1 MPAASCA
8 ASHVVSLKPNKAS
21 ECFMSPYLQPLMLWV
36 PSLPLMLA
44 VFFLV
49 FFFCNLTNFFCLF
62 LQIHL
67 CPVVLFSARTGYSV
81 MLPHCSELPYYIFFM
96 VHCLSASRKIR
107 CQRFGQNS
115 EELTA
120 TEVIR
125 YYLFT
130 ICYLS
135 QKMYTINDS
144 WKSFFTIPAM
154 RSK

>member
-1 MPAASCA
+1 MPAASRT

-21 ECFMSPYLQPLMLWV
+21 ECFMSPYLQLLMLRV

-44 VFFLV
+44 VF
-49 FFFCNLTNFFCLF
+49 CNLTHFFFLF

-67 CPVVLFSARTGYSV
+67 CPVVLFSARTGFSV
-81 MLPHCSELPYYIFFM
+81 MLPHCSEFPYYIFFT
-96 VHCLSASRKIR
+96 VRCLTATHKVC
-107 CQRFGQNS
+107 CQHFGQNK

-130 ICYLS
+130 ICYLC
-135 QKMYTINDS
+135 QKNIYNKWQLKEIFRF
-144 WKSFFTIPAM
+144 K
-154 RSK
+154 